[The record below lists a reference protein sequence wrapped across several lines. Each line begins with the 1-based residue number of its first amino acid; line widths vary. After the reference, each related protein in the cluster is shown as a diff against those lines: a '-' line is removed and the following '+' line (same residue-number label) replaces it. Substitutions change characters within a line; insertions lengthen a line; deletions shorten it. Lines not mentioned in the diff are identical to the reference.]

1 LRATRWKI
9 ARARRARPALSLV
22 CALLAAR
29 ASALGAQTLE
39 GTWRS
44 EGYGWVIDIHG
55 DSLRAREV
63 TAVSCIASFRAHR
76 DSTAAAG
83 AIAAFTFDGSPT
95 TMQVLSGGSADRL
108 RLHLEGSASDYVIR
122 RGGAPPSCDHE
133 TPKDALTSFDVFWQN
148 YAEHYPFFAQRHVSW
163 DSVRA
168 AYRPRAAS
176 ASPEE
181 LFEIFRSIIE
191 PLHDA
196 HTFLQARDINKG
208 TGGGR
213 DDPDPIG
220 PNGRTRIAEIITT
233 KYLRGP
239 LKPYAQGR
247 VSFGYLPDSIGY
259 LRITAFSGYTQE
271 RSYRSMAAALES
283 ALDTIFA
290 DTRGWSG
297 LIIDVR
303 INGGGADPLGLAI
316 AARLTSAP
324 YPAYAKVARSDPS
337 DPTKMTE
344 RQPSVVTPSQR
355 PGWRGPVVELTSRYS
370 VSAAETFTQALMGR
384 RPAVA
389 RVGENTQGVFS
400 DVLGRTLPNGWRMGL
415 PNELFL
421 TEQGTS
427 FDGPG
432 IPPTVA
438 VPTFTKGDLE
448 AGRDPG
454 LERAMALMRH

>member
-1 LRATRWKI
+1 MKTAAGI
-9 ARARRARPALSLV
+9 SLV
-22 CALLAAR
+22 LTLVA
-29 ASALGAQTLE
+29 ASAGDAQSLD

-44 EGYGWVIDIHG
+44 EGYGWVLDIHG
-55 DSLRAREV
+55 DSLSAREV

-76 DSTAAAG
+76 DSVVPAG

-95 TMQVLSGGSADRL
+95 TMQVLTGPAGGM

-122 RGGAPPSCDHE
+122 RGSAPATCAHE
-133 TPKDALTSFDVFWQN
+133 TPGDALTSFDVFWQN
-148 YAEHYPFFAQRHVSW
+148 FAEHYPFFSQKHVSW

-168 AYRPRAAS
+168 AYRPRATS
-176 ASPEE
+176 ASPDQ
-181 LFEIFRSIIE
+181 LFEIFRAMIE

-196 HTFLQARDINKG
+196 HTFLQARDLNKG
-208 TGGGR
+208 FAGGR
-213 DDPDPIG
+213 EDPDPIG

-247 VSFGYLPDSIGY
+247 VSFGYLADSIGY
-259 LRITAFSGYTQE
+259 LRITAFGGYTQE
-271 RSYRSMAAALES
+271 RSYRSMLAALES

-290 DTRGWSG
+290 DTRGWRG

-303 INGGGADPLGLAI
+303 VNGGGADPLGLAI
-316 AARLTSAP
+316 AARLTAAP
-324 YPAYAKVARSDPS
+324 YTAYAKVARSDPL
-337 DPTKMTE
+337 DPGRMTE
-344 RQPSVVTPSQR
+344 RQPSVVAPSPR

-384 RPAVA
+384 RPAIP

-400 DVLGRTLPNGWRMGL
+400 DVLGRVLPNGWRMGL

-438 VPTFTKGDLE
+438 VPTFTKADLE

-454 LERAMALMRH
+454 LERAMALLRGG